1 MAARSAVVY
10 RLDDAAISLLAA
22 DKALTRLDA
31 AAQGSITTAAQQNV
45 GWESRDAAEAE
56 SLISKLVAGI
66 AKPSASVRKA
76 VAAAITLKD
85 PDGEIVYDKL
95 GPVADANLRDTEN
108 IPLTEDVEQY
118 LEREVFPFA
127 PEAWVDE
134 EKERVGYEIPFSR
147 LFYRYVPPRPLAEI
161 DAEIKA
167 SQRRILALIADV
179 AE

>member
-1 MAARSAVVY
+1 M
-10 RLDDAAISLLAA
+10 
-22 DKALTRLDA
+22 
-31 AAQGSITTAAQQNV
+31 
-45 GWESRDAAEAE
+45 
-56 SLISKLVAGI
+56 
-66 AKPSASVRKA
+66 RKA